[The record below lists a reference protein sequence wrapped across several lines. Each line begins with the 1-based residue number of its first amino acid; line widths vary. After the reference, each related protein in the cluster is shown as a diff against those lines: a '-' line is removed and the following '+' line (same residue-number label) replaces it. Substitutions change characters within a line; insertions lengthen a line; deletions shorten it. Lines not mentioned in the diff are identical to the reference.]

1 MEMFKKV
8 MSIITNLVPR
18 TTVRVTKKGGA
29 YMIIIERSWL
39 SRVVIVEVAC
49 KEALRTD
56 MSLLD
61 LL

>member
-1 MEMFKKV
+1 MEFFKKV
-8 MSIITNLVPR
+8 MNIITNLVPR
-18 TTVRVTKKGGA
+18 TIVRVVKEGGA

-39 SRVVIVEVAC
+39 GRVVIVKVAC

>member
-8 MSIITNLVPR
+8 MNIITTIVPR
-18 TTVRVTKKGGA
+18 TSVRVVRRGG
-29 YMIIIERSWL
+29 YHVVVERSWL
-39 SRVVIVEVAC
+39 GRTHTVEIAA
-49 KEALRTD
+49 KEASRTD